1 MLFKDIKTDKDIT
14 NLKRIITKDPELY
27 GDILRIRKTLN
38 NPAYRTKSKKI
49 KDLEEKLEEDKK
61 TKTPTNS
68 ELLALYKERLLKG
81 LERENADVEQALKR
95 LKMRSNSGVAV
106 ISLLTKPY
114 ACPGRCIY
122 CPTEK
127 NMPKSYL
134 SREPAAA
141 RALANRFDPYKQ
153 IWSRLKA
160 LSMNGHPVDKI
171 EMIFIGGTWDFYPRE
186 YQEWYTKEAFRAC
199 NNWDRE
205 EKDYIKEGELSMAE
219 LHKINETAEARIIGL
234 SIETRPDYV
243 NFGQLNWLRYLG
255 VTKIEIGVQ
264 HLDNHV
270 LDYNKREMTAEDV
283 AESTEILRRAG
294 FKLVYHMMPNLPES
308 DPVKDVQM
316 FKDLFNGPYHHPDM
330 MKIYPCMILKG
341 SILYKWWS
349 RGDIDYVPYDD
360 ETLTRVLALCE
371 REIPEYV
378 RLIRVIRDI
387 PADYI
392 YASSRKSNLREVVDK
407 LQGKEEYKQRD
418 IRAREIKDSVVDPED
433 FFLDTQVY
441 NTKTGT
447 EHFIQFINKE
457 RKIAGFCRLRL
468 PKIDT
473 TNDFSDFENLKSLK
487 DSAVI
492 RELHVY
498 GTIRKIGEEG
508 NQSQHVG
515 FGKRL
520 MAEAERQA
528 KENGFNKLSVISG
541 VGVRGYY
548 AKIGYNLE
556 NSYMV
561 KYLKSE

>member
-1 MLFKDIKTDKDIT
+1 MLFQDLKSDKDIT
-14 NLKRIITKDPELY
+14 NLKRVITKDASLY
-27 GDILRIRKTLN
+27 ADIVRIRKTLN
-38 NPAYRTKSKKI
+38 NPAYRTKPKKI
-49 KDLEEKLEEDKK
+49 SDLEKSLADDNK

-68 ELLALYKERLLKG
+68 ELLAMYKERVLSG
-81 LERENADVEQALKR
+81 LETENLETEQQLKR

-134 SREPAAA
+134 SKEPAAA

-160 LSMNGHPVDKI
+160 LSMNGHPTDKI

-186 YQEWYTKEAFRAC
+186 YQEWFTKESFRAC
-199 NNWDRE
+199 NNWGKE
-205 EKDYIKEGELSMAE
+205 ERDYIKEGELSIE
-219 LHKINETAEARIIGL
+219 QLHDINQNTEARIIGL

-243 NFGQLNWLRYLG
+243 NFEQLSWLRYLG
-255 VTKIEIGVQ
+255 VTKVEIGVQ
-264 HLDNHV
+264 HLDDHV
-270 LDYNKREMTAEDV
+270 LEYNKREMTAESM
-283 AESTEILRRAG
+283 ATATEILRRAG

-316 FKDLFNGPYHHPDM
+316 FKDLFNSSYHHPDM

-349 RGDIDYVPYDD
+349 RGQIEYVPYDD

-392 YASSRKSNLREVVDK
+392 YASSRKSNLREIVDK
-407 LQGKEEYKQRD
+407 LQGKEEYVQRD
-418 IRAREIKDSVVDPED
+418 IRAREIKDLVVDAKD
-433 FFLDTQVY
+433 FVLDTQIY
-441 NTKTGT
+441 NTETGT
-447 EHFIQFINKE
+447 EHFIQFVNEE
-457 RKIAGFCRLRL
+457 RKIAGFVRLRL
-468 PKIDT
+468 PKQGSTDG
-473 TNDFSDFENLKSLK
+473 FEEHQNIKVLIG
-487 DSAVI
+487 SAIV

-498 GTIRKIGEEG
+498 GTIKRIGEEG
-508 NQSQHVG
+508 SQAQHVG
-515 FGKRL
+515 FGKKL
-520 MAEAERQA
+520 MAEAEKQA
-528 KENGFNKLSVISG
+528 RDAGFKKMSVIAG

-548 AKIGYNLE
+548 TKIGYRLE
-556 NSYMV
+556 GTYMV
-561 KYLKSE
+561 KDL

>member
-1 MLFKDIKTDKDIT
+1 MLFQGLKNDKDIT
-14 NLKRIITKDPELY
+14 NLKRVITKDPELY
-27 GDILRIRKTLN
+27 GHIVRIRKTLN
-38 NPAYRTKSKKI
+38 NPAYRTTSKKI
-49 KDLEEKLEEDKK
+49 ADIEKFAASEGK

-68 ELLALYKERLLKG
+68 ELLAFYKERVLQG
-81 LERENADVEQALKR
+81 LEAEDTEVEQQLKR

-114 ACPGRCIY
+114 MCPGRCIY

-186 YQEWYTKEAFRAC
+186 YQEWFTEESFRAA
-199 NNWDRE
+199 NNWGRE
-205 EKDYIKEGELSMAE
+205 EKDHIKAGEFSLTE
-219 LHKINETAEARIIGL
+219 LHTINETAGARIIGL

-243 NFGQLNWLRYLG
+243 NFPQLNWLRYLG
-255 VTKIEIGVQ
+255 VTKVEIGVQ
-264 HLDNHV
+264 HLDNKV
-270 LDYNKREMTAEDV
+270 LDYNKREMTAEDC
-283 AESTEILRRAG
+283 ATATETLRRAG

-308 DPVKDVQM
+308 DEEKDVQM
-316 FKDLFNGPYHHPDM
+316 FRDLFNGQHHHPDM
-330 MKIYPCMILKG
+330 MKVYPCMILKG
-341 SILYKWWS
+341 SVLYKWWS

-360 ETLTRVLALCE
+360 EKLTRVLALCE

-392 YASSRKSNLREVVDK
+392 FASSRKSNLREVVDK
-407 LQGKEEYKQRD
+407 VQIEQNYKQRD
-418 IRAREIKDSVVDPED
+418 IRAREIKDLVVDLND
-433 FFLDTQVY
+433 FYLDTQVY
-441 NTKTGT
+441 NTETGT
-447 EHFIQFINKE
+447 EQFIQFVNDD
-457 RKIAGFCRLRL
+457 RKIAGFVRLRL
-468 PKIDT
+468 PKADST
-473 TNDFSDFENLKSLK
+473 TGFEEFPNLQVLQG
-487 DSAVI
+487 AAIV

-498 GTIRKIGEEG
+498 GTIRKIGQG
-508 NQSQHVG
+508 GDQAQHVG

-520 MAEAERQA
+520 MAEAEKQA
-528 KENGFNKLSVISG
+528 LEAGFTRLAVISG

-548 AKIGYNLE
+548 AKIGYDLIG
-556 NSYMV
+556 SYMV
-561 KYLKSE
+561 RDLK

>member
-1 MLFKDIKTDKDIT
+1 MLFQDLKSDKDIT
-14 NLKRIITKDPELY
+14 NLKRVITKDASLY
-27 GDILRIRKTLN
+27 ADIVRIRKTLN
-38 NPAYRTKSKKI
+38 NPAYRTKPKKI
-49 KDLEEKLEEDKK
+49 SDLEKSLADDNK

-68 ELLALYKERLLKG
+68 ELLAMYKERVLSG
-81 LERENADVEQALKR
+81 LETENLETEQQLKR

-134 SREPAAA
+134 SKEPAAA

-160 LSMNGHPVDKI
+160 LSMNGHPTDKI

-186 YQEWYTKEAFRAC
+186 YQEWFTKEAFRAC
-199 NNWDRE
+199 NNWGKE
-205 EKDYIKEGELSMAE
+205 ERDYIKEGELSIE
-219 LHKINETAEARIIGL
+219 QLHDINQNTEARIIGL

-243 NFGQLNWLRYLG
+243 NFEQLSWLRYLG
-255 VTKIEIGVQ
+255 VTKVEIGVQ
-264 HLDNHV
+264 HLDDHV
-270 LDYNKREMTAEDV
+270 LEYNKREMTAEGM
-283 AESTEILRRAG
+283 ATATEILRRAG

-316 FKDLFNGPYHHPDM
+316 FKDLFNSPYHHPDM

-349 RGDIDYVPYDD
+349 RGQIEYVPYDD

-392 YASSRKSNLREVVDK
+392 YASSRKSNLREIVDK
-407 LQGKEEYKQRD
+407 LQGKEEYIQRD
-418 IRAREIKDSVVDPED
+418 IRAREIKDLVVDAKD
-433 FFLDTQVY
+433 FVLDTQIY
-441 NTKTGT
+441 NTETGT
-447 EHFIQFINKE
+447 EHFID
-457 RKIAGFCRLRL
+457 RK
-468 PKIDT
+468 
-473 TNDFSDFENLKSLK
+473 
-487 DSAVI
+487 
-492 RELHVY
+492 
-498 GTIRKIGEEG
+498 
-508 NQSQHVG
+508 
-515 FGKRL
+515 
-520 MAEAERQA
+520 
-528 KENGFNKLSVISG
+528 SV
-541 VGVRGYY
+541 V
-548 AKIGYNLE
+548 
-556 NSYMV
+556 
-561 KYLKSE
+561 

>member
-1 MLFKDIKTDKDIT
+1 MLFQDIKTDKDIT

-316 FKDLFNGPYHHPDM
+316 FKDLFNGQYHHPDM